1 MARPMNT
8 LLGRRELLLGA
19 AAIAFAG
26 CRRRTPPPP
35 PSVSGAAT
43 ASDTDAAASPPGG
56 AWREISFEPSADAP
70 EGGRARLFVPESA
83 ADAPILVAL
92 HGRGEAGRGLAIG
105 ARAWPEDY
113 ALDRMRQRLSAP
125 PLTSEDLQEMTSA
138 ARLAELNASLT
149 ATPYRGMVVACPATP
164 DLTGR
169 SPDDLRPFGR
179 FLTGDLLS
187 RARAES
193 GSKAARGAIGIDGV
207 SMGGR
212 AALFL
217 GLSFPEVFGV
227 VGAMQP
233 ALRETE
239 PPLVVELARA
249 AAARAPQVI
258 RLVSSEADPF
268 LAVTRATSALLRE
281 AGIAHDLLVIPG
293 NHGYEWNR
301 GPGSA
306 ELLLWHERVQRGLR
320 AP

>member
-1 MARPMNT
+1 VKP

-19 AAIAFAG
+19 AAVALSG
-26 CRRRTPPPP
+26 CRRRPPPP
-35 PSVSGAAT
+35 PSRSGAAT
-43 ASDTDAAASPPGG
+43 TSGTEVAISPSGG
-56 AWREISFEPSADAP
+56 AWREISFAASADAP
-70 EGGRARLFVPESA
+70 EGGLARLLVPETA
-83 ADAPILVAL
+83 ADAPIVVAL
-92 HGRGEAGRGLAIG
+92 HGRGEAGRGLDVG
-105 ARAWPEDY
+105 AHAWPEDY
-113 ALDRMRQRLSAP
+113 ALARMHRRLLAP
-125 PLTSEDLQEMTSA
+125 PLTSFDLQEMTSP
-138 ARLAELNASLT
+138 ARLAELNASL
-149 ATPYRGMVVACPATP
+149 AAAPYRGMVVACPATP

-169 SPDDLRPFGR
+169 SPDEARPFGR
-179 FLTGDLLS
+179 FLTEELVA

-193 GSKAARGAIGIDGV
+193 GSKVERRAIGIDGV

-233 ALRETE
+233 ALRDTE
-239 PPLVVELARA
+239 PPLVVALARA
-249 AAARAPQVI
+249 AAARATQVI
-258 RLVSSEADPF
+258 RLVSSEDDPF
-268 LAVTRATSALLRE
+268 LAVTRATSAALRE
-281 AGIAHDLLVIPG
+281 AGITHDLLVVPG